1 MEKKEVTTSNPVTAA
16 GVTIIPVSKV
26 IINQWHGKHGTAF
39 YGSAEPDSIIIVTAS
54 AKRAFRVT
62 GEEITFDQLAR
73 EIPDIRETLE
83 EIQSG
88 SY

>member
-1 MEKKEVTTSNPVTAA
+1 MEKKEVTIVNRVTVA
-16 GVTIIPVSKV
+16 GVTLIPVSKV
-26 IINQWHGKHGTAF
+26 TSSGWHGKQGVAF
-39 YGSAEPDSIIIVTAS
+39 SGSKEPDSIVVVTPTAT
-54 AKRAFRVT
+54 KAFRMT
-62 GEEITFDQLAR
+62 GEEITFDQLAQ